1 MSLTMKEKKALTR
14 ETRDRYR
21 KASKKQR
28 GEILERFTWLTKY
41 NRSYAARILRQKR
54 VLGEEK
60 KKVKRK
66 RKKKYG
72 EEVLLP
78 LRKIWAICDGICG
91 KRLAPFLPEI
101 IPILESFGELK
112 ITEEVREKLLSL
124 SAATI
129 DRLLAPLRKQY
140 QLKGRCTTK
149 PGSLLKNQIPIR
161 TFADWEERRP
171 GFVEADLVSHD
182 GGEPRG
188 DFIQS
193 LDVVDVCSSW
203 TETRA
208 VKNKARKWVLEA
220 LKDIKAKLPFKL
232 LGLNCDNGGEFIN
245 AHLLAFC
252 EENQITFTRSRP
264 YRKNDS
270 CFVEQKNYSVV
281 RRAVGYQRYDTEEEL
296 ETLNELYRI
305 LRLYT
310 NFFQPVRKLKE
321 KIRIGSKV
329 KKSYDQAQTPYQR
342 VLASPFV
349 SSPAKEK
356 LKEEYAKLNPAE
368 LKREITRLQDKL
380 LKLAHLKAE
389 LRRKRED
396 ETTKDFED
404 IFDESTRDSWDYVLT

>member
-14 ETRDRYR
+14 ETRDRYK
-21 KASKKQR
+21 KASKKEK

-54 VLGEEK
+54 VLGEK
-60 KKVKRK
+60 KKDRRK
-66 RKKKYG
+66 RKEKYG
-72 EEVLLP
+72 AEVLLA

-101 IPILESFGELK
+101 IPILESWGELK
-112 ITEEVREKLLSL
+112 ITQEVREKLLKI

-149 PGSLLKNQIPIR
+149 PGSLLKNQIPIK
-161 TFADWEERRP
+161 TFADWQESRP

-182 GGEPRG
+182 GGDPRG

-193 LDVVDVCSSW
+193 LDVVDVCSTW

-208 VKNKARKWVLEA
+208 VKNKARKWVFEA
-220 LKDIKAKLPFKL
+220 LQDIRARLPFKL
-232 LGLNCDNGGEFIN
+232 LGLDCDNGGEFIN
-245 AHLLAFC
+245 AHLLRFC

-281 RRAVGYQRYDTEEEL
+281 RRAVGYQRYDTEQEL
-296 ETLNELYRI
+296 KTLGELYRI

-310 NFFQPVRKLKE
+310 NFFQPVMKLKE
-321 KIRIGSKV
+321 KIRIGSQV

-349 SSPAKEK
+349 SSQAKER
-356 LKEEYAKLNPAE
+356 LTQEYAKLNPAE
-368 LKREITRLQDKL
+368 LKREISRLQDKL
-380 LKLAHLKAE
+380 LKLAHLKEE
-389 LRRKRED
+389 LRRKEGS
-396 ETTKDFED
+396 EKTKDFEY
-404 IFDESTRDSWDYVLT
+404 IFDEATNTPLEYIFS